1 MLAGQRLYTDILH
14 RITIVAPH
22 LAEDGLGMDE
32 RVLVA
37 VDAQTGTYLSAYTV
51 AACLKLCPVAIERGE
66 IVQHLRTLV
75 GMAARIFI
83 GFYLVEVATLL
94 PPVEVEVTA
103 DGCQRFLQRVGTD
116 AEVGIGQLPAH
127 GIYIVLEPHAP
138 APCHVVHHVVERA
151 CKMSLVCIGRC
162 CRDFALSLRTCRQR
176 HGCRD
181 GCHTYY
187 LFHLSS
193 SFDILHWQRYLPSP
207 LSGFL

>member
-14 RITIVAPH
+14 RITVVAPH
-22 LAEDGLGMDE
+22 LAEDGLGMNE

-37 VDAQTGTYLSAYTV
+37 VDAQTGTYLSAHTV
-51 AACLKLCPVAIERGE
+51 AACLKLCPVAIEHGE

-127 GIYIVLEPHAP
+127 GVYIILEPHTP
-138 APCHVVHHVVERA
+138 APRHIVHHVMERA
-151 CKMSLVCIGRC
+151 RKMSLVCIGWC
-162 CRDFALSLRTCRQR
+162 GKGFALSLRTCRQR

-193 SFDILHWQRYLPSP
+193 SFDILHWRRYLPSP